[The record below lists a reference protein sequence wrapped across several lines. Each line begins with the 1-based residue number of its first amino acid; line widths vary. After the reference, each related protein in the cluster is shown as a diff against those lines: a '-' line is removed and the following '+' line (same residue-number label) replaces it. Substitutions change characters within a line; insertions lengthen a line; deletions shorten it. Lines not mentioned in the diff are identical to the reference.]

1 MSLHTLLKVEI
12 SELSIGERIQLS
24 EDLWDSILEK
34 QEELPLSPAQQQE
47 LEQRLENY
55 QKNLQMLLVGK
66 RFKNV
71 YIEFNK
77 SSLFA

>member
-12 SELSIGERIQLS
+12 SEVSIGERIQLS

-71 YIEFNK
+71 YIVYRI
-77 SSLFA
+77 